1 MFKWFF
7 SGLLVLLTCLC
18 QAQSLDLKFDHLTS
32 ENGLPQNGTFGIAK
46 DKYGF
51 MWFGTWSGLCRYDG
65 YRFKIYRSDPAQPR
79 SLINSRIMSL
89 EEDTEN
95 NLWIQTANDS
105 IICKYNYQT
114 DDFERIPIK
123 KVPHALMKNLKWDG
137 RNSRLSVT
145 GRNYLWKIDSK
156 TDRLS
161 QTYLPTGS
169 EKQYISNP
177 IDRWSLNDAYVTD
190 IYLDDQN
197 VFWVGTYS
205 DGINKANL
213 DAKPFHSFYHIPNDR
228 NTIIDNHVRT
238 ITGDLKGNLWV
249 GTRAKGIT
257 IISPDKSYRHLN
269 SEPGNKIHISHD
281 HIKMLY
287 CNSGGT
293 VWIGM
298 LKGLN
303 SYNPVNGQ
311 LKRHENLGLKDAAIF
326 GAMEDH
332 AHQMWFA
339 TWSGIYQYIPKSDSL
354 IHFNTGQDLKS
365 HKAMAIIE
373 DRYQKI
379 WVGTEGGGIS
389 VFTNPGNG
397 KLKLVKQ
404 FTNAVHANTS
414 LSDNRIYSMYEDAA
428 GYIWIGTGN
437 GVDRYDPVQQS
448 FKHLSASPNG
458 LTSGTIAAITGDNNG
473 FVWVSHK
480 KGISQIDRKS
490 LSVRN
495 YSTQDGLQSSEF
507 SDGAAYN
514 DRKTGMLYF
523 GGNNGYNVFHPDS
536 IKVDHSLPR
545 VVLTELQILNKP
557 VMVNDTVNGRIL
569 LTHPL
574 YLTDHIQL
582 GYKDKSIAIE
592 FAGMHYANPS
602 GNKYAYMLEGFD
614 KEWIYTDASNRI
626 ATYSNLARGSY
637 TFKVKA
643 SNSDGIWNPVPVT
656 LQIIVMPPWW
666 SSTAAYIIYAI
677 LLVVV
682 LYTVFYYSL
691 RYDRLKMS
699 LNYES
704 IFNQKE
710 LELRQN
716 KIEFFTNISH
726 EIKTPLSL
734 ILAPIERLMMNSDDK
749 GFIATQLNTMKKNG
763 DRLLR
768 LINQLL
774 DIRRLEAGHEL
785 LNIEQGNLDNFVE
798 RVLASFLQLAAERNI
813 SLSYHSLGAEFH
825 IAFDHDKLE
834 KVLYN
839 LLSNAFKF
847 AAPGG
852 KIVASLTQ
860 VTADAKAWA
869 VIEIADDG
877 VVIPEDEFERIFKPF
892 QQASTNKTGGTG
904 LGLAYSKALVELH
917 GGNISVKSG
926 RDNSGRINTVFTVSL
941 PMPALNSIPNTQTFL
956 PVTYNGTDISDE
968 HSEDNSGGS
977 SNEMKQ
983 HNSKLPLLLLVEDNA
998 ELRTYLKHYFQS
1010 DYQIYEASNGY
1021 EGLVIAQERSPDIII
1036 SDMMM
1041 PQMDGLELCKK
1052 LKKEILTS
1060 HIPVILLTARST
1072 VEYQL
1077 AGIETGADD
1086 YITKP
1091 FNLKLLSLKIKN
1103 LLAVRETLREKYK
1116 KKLSIQSTADE
1127 PISPDEKLLKKVLDF
1142 VNARME
1148 DPELGIDHICDQI
1161 GLSKTQL
1168 YRKMTALTGMSTVEL
1183 IKNIRLQRAG
1193 DLLKNKKFNV
1203 NEVSFMVG
1211 FTDTD
1216 YFRKCFKAHFGLS
1229 PSEFTRKAL
1238 SAQETG

>member
-7 SGLLVLLTCLC
+7 SALLVLLTCIC

-32 ENGLPQNGTFGIAK
+32 EDGLPQNGTFGIAK

-65 YRFKIYRSDPAQPR
+65 YRFKIYRSNQAETK
-79 SLINSRIMSL
+79 SLINSRIMNLQKDSA
-89 EEDTEN
+89 N

-114 DDFERIPIK
+114 DDFDRIPVK
-123 KVPHALMKNLKWDG
+123 DVPKALMKKLKWDG
-137 RNSRLSVT
+137 RNFRLSVS
-145 GRNYLWKIDSK
+145 GRGYLWKIDSK

-161 QTYLPTGS
+161 QTYLGTGS

-177 IDRWSLNDAYVTD
+177 IDRWSLNDAFVTD

-213 DAKPFHSFYHIPNDR
+213 DAKPFHSFYHIPNNP

-249 GTRAKGIT
+249 GTRARGIT

-269 SEPGNKIHISHD
+269 SEPGNKIHLSHD
-281 HIKMLY
+281 HIKLLY
-287 CNSGGT
+287 CNSGGI

-298 LKGLN
+298 LRGLN
-303 SYNPVNGQ
+303 SYNPVTGQ
-311 LKRHENLGLKDAAIF
+311 LKRYETSGLKDAAIF

-332 AHQMWFA
+332 AHNMWFA
-339 TWSGIYQYIPKSDSL
+339 TWSGIYQYLPKSDS
-354 IHFNTGQDLKS
+354 IIRYNTGHDLNS

-373 DRYQKI
+373 DRYKRI

-389 VFTNPGNG
+389 VFINPGDG
-397 KLKLVKQ
+397 KLKLTKQ
-404 FTNAVHANTS
+404 FTNSVNAHKS
-414 LSDNRIYSMYEDAA
+414 LSDNRVYSMYEDAA

-437 GVDRYDPVQQS
+437 GVDRYDPHKQS
-448 FKHLSASPNG
+448 FIHISASPNG
-458 LTSGTIAAITGDNNG
+458 LTSGTIAAITGDKNG
-473 FVWVSHK
+473 FVWISHK

-557 VMVNDTVNGRIL
+557 VMVNDTVNGRVL
-569 LTHPL
+569 LTRPL

-592 FAGMHYANPS
+592 FAGLHYANPS

-614 KEWIYTDASNRI
+614 KEWIFTDASNRI
-626 ATYSNLARGSY
+626 ATYSNLSRGSY

-643 SNSDGIWNPVPVT
+643 SNSDGIWNPVPAT
-656 LQIIVMPPWW
+656 LQINVMPPWW
-666 SSTAAYIIYAI
+666 SSTGAYIIYVI
-677 LLVVV
+677 LLVAV

-691 RYDRLKMS
+691 RYDRLKMK

-710 LELRQN
+710 LELREN

-734 ILAPIERLMMNSDDK
+734 ILAPIERLMINSDDK
-749 GFIATQLNTMKKNG
+749 GFIATQLGTMKRNG

-785 LNIEQGNLDNFVE
+785 LNIEQGNLDSFVQ
-798 RVLASFLQLAAERNI
+798 RVVESFLQLAAERNI
-813 SLSYHSLGAEFH
+813 SLIFQPLGAEFS

-847 AAPGG
+847 TAEGG
-852 KIVASLTQ
+852 QIVTTLTL
-860 VTADAKAWA
+860 VSSEGKHWA
-869 VIEIADDG
+869 VIDITDNG
-877 VVIPEDEFERIFKPF
+877 VIIPEQEFERIFKPF
-892 QQASTNKTGGTG
+892 QQATTNKTGGTG

-926 RDNSGRINTVFTVSL
+926 RDNNGKINTVFTVSL
-941 PMPALNSIPNTQTFL
+941 PMPASNSIPTAQSSI
-956 PVTYNGTDISDE
+956 PVKYNVTDISDE
-968 HSEDNSGGS
+968 DSEENSGGIS
-977 SNEMKQ
+977 RDIQ
-983 HNSKLPLLLLVEDNA
+983 HHNSKLPLLLLVEDNA
-998 ELRTYLKHYFQS
+998 ELRTYLKNYFLS
-1010 DYQIYEASNGY
+1010 DYQVFEASNGH
-1021 EGLVIAQERSPDIII
+1021 EGLLIAQQRSPDIIL

-1052 LKKEILTS
+1052 LKTEILTS

-1091 FNLKLLSLKIKN
+1091 FNLKVLSLKIKN

-1116 KKLSIQSTADE
+1116 KTLSIQSTAEE

-1168 YRKMTALTGMSTVEL
+1168 YRKMTALTGMSTVDL

-1216 YFRKCFKAHFGLS
+1216 YFRKCFKVQFGVS
-1229 PSEFTRKAL
+1229 PSEFTRQFI
-1238 SAQETG
+1238 SARETS

>member
-7 SGLLVLLTCLC
+7 TALFILACLFC
-18 QAQSLDLKFDHLTS
+18 KAQSLDLKFDHLTS
-32 ENGLPQNGTFGIAK
+32 EDGLPQNGTFGISK

-65 YRFKIYRSDPAQPR
+65 YRFKIYRSNPAQPK
-79 SLINSRIMSL
+79 SLVNSRIMNL
-89 EEDTEN
+89 DQDADH

-105 IICKYNYQT
+105 IICKYNYET
-114 DDFERIPIK
+114 DDFERVSVK
-123 KVPHALMKNLKWDG
+123 KVPKALLKKLKWDG
-137 RNSRLSVT
+137 RNFNLSVT

-156 TDRLS
+156 TDRLT

-169 EKQYISNP
+169 QKQYISNP
-177 IDRWSLNDAYVTD
+177 IDRRSLNDAFVTD

-213 DAKPFHSFYHIPNDR
+213 DAKPFHSFYHIPNDQ
-228 NTIIDNHVRT
+228 NTIVDNHVRT
-238 ITGDLKGNLWV
+238 ITGDLQGNLWV

-257 IISPDKSYRHLN
+257 IISPKKTIRHLN
-269 SEPGNKIHISHD
+269 SESGNTIRISHD

-287 CNSGGT
+287 CNSSGV

-298 LKGLN
+298 LRGLN
-303 SYNPVNGQ
+303 SYNPVTGK
-311 LKRHENLGLKDAAIF
+311 LTRHERFGLKDAAIF
-326 GAMEDH
+326 GAAEDH
-332 AHQMWFA
+332 DHNMWFA
-339 TWSGIYQYIPKSDSL
+339 TWSGIYQYLPKSDSL
-354 IHFNTGQDLKS
+354 VHINTGRDLKS

-373 DRYQKI
+373 DRYKKI

-389 VFTNPGNG
+389 VFVNSGSG
-397 KLKLVKQ
+397 KLKLVNQ
-404 FTNAVHANTS
+404 FFTSTDAGTS
-414 LSDNRIYSMYEDAA
+414 LSDNRIYSMYEDNA
-428 GYIWIGTGN
+428 GIIWIGTGN
-437 GVDRYDPVQQS
+437 GVDRYDPLNKS

-458 LTSGTIAAITGDNNG
+458 LASGTIAAITGDHNG
-473 FVWVSHK
+473 FIWISHK
-480 KGISQIDRKS
+480 KGISQIDRES

-495 YSTQDGLQSSEF
+495 YSTQDGLQSTEF

-514 DRKTGMLYF
+514 DQKTGMLYF
-523 GGNNGYNVFHPDS
+523 GGNKGYNVFHPDS
-536 IKVDHSLPR
+536 IKVDRSLPR

-557 VMVNDTVNGRIL
+557 VMVNDTVNGRVL
-569 LTHPL
+569 LSHPL
-574 YLTDHIQL
+574 YLTDHVEL

-592 FAGMHYANPS
+592 FAGLHYANPS

-614 KEWIYTDASNRI
+614 KGWIYTDASNRI
-626 ATYSNLARGSY
+626 ATYSNLSRGHY

-643 SNSDGIWNPVPVT
+643 SNSDGIWNPVPAS
-656 LQIIVMPPWW
+656 LEINVMPPWW
-666 SSTAAYIIYAI
+666 SSTGAYIIYTI
-677 LLVVV
+677 LLVAV
-682 LYTVFYYSL
+682 LYTFFYYSL
-691 RYDRLKMS
+691 RYDRLKTK

-749 GFIATQLNTMKKNG
+749 GFIAAQLNTMKKNG

-785 LNIEQGNLDNFVE
+785 LNNEKGNLEIFVDNV
-798 RVLASFLQLAAERNI
+798 VGSFRQLAAERNI
-813 SLSYHSLGAEFH
+813 FLNYQPANGSFDIE
-825 IAFDHDKLE
+825 FDHDKLE

-847 AAPGG
+847 TARGG
-852 KIVASLTQ
+852 QILVSLTK
-860 VTADAKAWA
+860 VTNEEQHWA
-869 VIEIADDG
+869 VIEITDDG
-877 VVIPEDEFERIFKPF
+877 ILIPEQEFDRIFKPF
-892 QQASTNKTGGTG
+892 QQASPNKTGGTG
-904 LGLAYSKALVELH
+904 LGLAYSKSLVELH
-917 GGNISVKSG
+917 GGTIAVESG
-926 RDNSGRINTVFTVSL
+926 TDEKGKIRTSFKVSL
-941 PMPALNSIPNTQTFL
+941 PARKFTTIDKSTSGTAFPNNPDILLAHSIINK
-956 PVTYNGTDISDE
+956 TDILNE
-968 HSEDNSGGS
+968 EKTTDN
-977 SNEMKQ
+977 NY
-983 HNSKLPLLLLVEDNA
+983 PVLLLVEDNP
-998 ELRTYLKHYFQS
+998 ELRTYLKNYFQS
-1010 DYQIYEASNGY
+1010 GFRVLEASNGH
-1021 EGLVIAQERSPDIII
+1021 EGLVIAQQRNPDIILT
-1036 SDMMM
+1036 DMMM
-1041 PQMDGLELCKK
+1041 PEMDGLELCTR

-1072 VEYQL
+1072 IEYQI

-1103 LLAVRETLREKYK
+1103 LLAMREALREKYRK
-1116 KKLSIQSTADE
+1116 TLNIQSSGAD
-1127 PISPDEKLLKKVLDF
+1127 PISPDEKLLKKLLDF
-1142 VNARME
+1142 VDEKIA
-1148 DPELGIDHICDQI
+1148 DPELSIEHICDKI

-1168 YRKMTALTGMSTVEL
+1168 YRKMIALTGMSTVEL
-1183 IKNIRLQRAG
+1183 IKNIRLQKAAK
-1193 DLLKNKKFNV
+1193 LLQNKKFNV

-1216 YFRKCFKAHFGLS
+1216 YFRKCFKAHFGSS
-1229 PSEFTRKAL
+1229 PSEFVKRTT
-1238 SAQETG
+1238 SAQEIG